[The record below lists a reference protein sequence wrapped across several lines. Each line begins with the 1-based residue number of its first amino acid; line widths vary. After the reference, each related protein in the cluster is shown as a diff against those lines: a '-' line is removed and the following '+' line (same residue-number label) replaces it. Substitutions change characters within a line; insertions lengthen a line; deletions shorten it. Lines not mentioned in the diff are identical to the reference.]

1 MYSRIL
7 AEYIYQIHGVRV
19 VWTPEQP
26 GQEPP
31 F

>member
-1 MYSRIL
+1 MYSSVL
-7 AEYIYQIHGVRV
+7 EEYIYQIHGVRV
-19 VWTPEQP
+19 VWTPSQP